1 MGPVGHAVIS
11 GVIGG
16 GVWIA
21 TDSTS
26 AAATAVGFG
35 VLMDVDH
42 VYDYY
47 QWYIKGRREK
57 IYLLFHAWEYSLV
70 GLVVL
75 AVGFYHPLFLG
86 AMLAHL
92 AHVATDHLSN
102 HLSRFS
108 YSIIYRSV
116 IRFDAALI
124 SPYHDVTADYQDLP
138 RYLPFGRRFEP
149 WFRRT
154 IQPWFEKRIKE
165 VPISKQRSGYQPDD

>member
-16 GVWIA
+16 GVWLA
-21 TDSTS
+21 TGSTP

-47 QWYIKGRREK
+47 QWYIKGRRGK

-75 AVGFYHPLFLG
+75 AVGFYHPLLLG

-102 HLSRFS
+102 HLCRSG

-116 IRFDAALI
+116 IRFDATII
-124 SPYHDVTADYQDLP
+124 SPYHDVTADYKQLP

-149 WFRRT
+149 WFRKR
-154 IQPWFEKRIKE
+154 IQPWFEARIKE
-165 VPISKQRSGYQPDD
+165 VPSPQRRAGYQRED